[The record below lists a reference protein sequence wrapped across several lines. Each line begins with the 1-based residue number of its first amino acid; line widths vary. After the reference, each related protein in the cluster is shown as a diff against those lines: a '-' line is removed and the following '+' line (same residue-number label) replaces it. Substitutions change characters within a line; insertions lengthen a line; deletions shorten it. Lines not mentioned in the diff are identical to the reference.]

1 MIWNEELPASLD
13 QSAGVIIFSRIEL
26 SRSQQLAQVLAE
38 RVANMLEQNE
48 KTLDFRLGIVG
59 GWNDRADGAKGDKR
73 GEQTQERRGR
83 GERSRGG
90 TNPRGTL
97 STSRCYSPTNHSLGA
112 RGGRSARFAQGLG
125 NQMPASQRMR

>member
-13 QSAGVIIFSRIEL
+13 QSAGVIFFNRVEL

-48 KTLDFRLGIVG
+48 KTLDFRLGIAG

-90 TNPRGTL
+90 SNTRGT
-97 STSRCYSPTNHSLGA
+97 SKTSWG
-112 RGGRSARFAQGLG
+112 
-125 NQMPASQRMR
+125 